1 MKTGILFDLDGTLL
15 DTLADLADSVN
26 HVLASFGYPSARW
39 RKSVSLS
46 ATALPV

>member
-26 HVLASFGYPSARW
+26 HLYPLAIPSAQW
-39 RKSVSLS
+39 RKSASS
-46 ATALPV
+46 WATALPV